1 MPEEYYS
8 LIDLKLVKQAQ
19 KLQCQKPKKTEN
31 LSEEGLE
38 NVYVNTAI
46 VHKNL
51 TRNLQLDVSDKTK
64 EKPILGSLKYKIK
77 KSVRNETKSN
87 ESNQNA
93 TENKDAV
100 SKTWLVS

>member
-1 MPEEYYS
+1 M
-8 LIDLKLVKQAQ
+8 KLVKQAQ
-19 KLQCQKPKKTEN
+19 KLKCQKPKKPEN

-51 TRNLQLDVSDKTK
+51 TRNFQLDVSDKTK

-77 KSVRNETKSN
+77 MSVRN
-87 ESNQNA
+87 
-93 TENKDAV
+93 
-100 SKTWLVS
+100 